1 MKTVIVKV
9 PFFVN
14 KNNMQYLLK
23 GYQID
28 NLDEVYNELL
38 FKNGT
43 DIYEARQ
50 ISEDTDI
57 SNTYTYEEYPNQS
70 DIIKAKAVRFI
81 DEGDTK
87 YLEIELID
95 SLYYHK
101 LKEPVIKIN
110 GYCEIIEDMIHI
122 TSVTR
127 ITLADKHPKDLFIDR

>member
-1 MKTVIVKV
+1 
-9 PFFVN
+9 
-14 KNNMQYLLK
+14 MQYLLK
-23 GYQID
+23 GNQID

-50 ISEDTDI
+50 SEDKNI
-57 SNTYTYEEYPNQS
+57 SNTYEEYPNQS

-81 DEGDTK
+81 DEGDIK

-110 GYCEIIEDMIHI
+110 GYCEIIEDVIHI
-122 TSVTR
+122 TNVTR
-127 ITLADKHPKDLFIDR
+127 ITLADKHPEDLFIDR